1 MAKVVKNI
9 DRLSIGLVTL
19 YDLAALAI
27 MSKAIEIGVDGFN
40 SLGSPAASAPIVRN
54 ELIIS
59 IAKFGPL
66 MSSHQKKPVKIVN
79 RTNSA
84 KNSPMS
90 ALRKAIMPNVQTI
103 EITTSVQNKR
113 DAADSIAGPH
123 VAAAS

>member
-1 MAKVVKNI
+1 MSMGVEGFKPLDSPDA
-9 DRLSIGLVTL
+9 S
-19 YDLAALAI
+19 LA
-27 MSKAIEIGVDGFN
+27 S
-40 SLGSPAASAPIVRN
+40 VRN
-54 ELIIS
+54 ELMMS
-59 IAKFGPL
+59 IAKLGPL

>member
-1 MAKVVKNI
+1 M
-9 DRLSIGLVTL
+9 
-19 YDLAALAI
+19 
-27 MSKAIEIGVDGFN
+27 MSKAMSKGVDGV
-40 SLGSPAASAPIVRN
+40 SVRVTPPAAAPMSRN
-54 ELIIS
+54 ELTIS
-59 IAKFGPL
+59 IAKRGPL
-66 MSSHQKKPVKIVN
+66 SSSHQKKPVKMVK
-79 RTNSA
+79 RTSSA